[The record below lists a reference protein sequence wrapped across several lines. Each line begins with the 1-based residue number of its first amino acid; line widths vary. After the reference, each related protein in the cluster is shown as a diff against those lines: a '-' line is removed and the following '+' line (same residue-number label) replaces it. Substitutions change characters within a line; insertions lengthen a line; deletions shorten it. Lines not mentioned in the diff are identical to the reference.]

1 MSEKAV
7 LDIMGMTCATCVRR
21 VEQALNE
28 SKGVIGAT
36 VNFATEKATVE
47 YDPAL
52 TDIGELSA
60 EIKELGYEVASSK
73 RGIDSL
79 PQKTTVS
86 IGGMTCAA
94 CVRRVESALES
105 LPGVQSAVVN
115 LATGRATVN
124 HLPEWAGIENLG
136 SVVTDS
142 GYDFLG
148 SWTEEGADPIE
159 EARDKEIRDLKIRF
173 LVGAVLSVLI
183 FGGSMQGWFP
193 FLRGIPRQL
202 MLIILFLLTTPVVL
216 WVGSRFF
223 SGAFKAAMQKTT
235 DMNTLVAV
243 GALSAYLY
251 SSLATFVPGFF
262 TEAGVAPHVYFDGAA
277 MIVTLILLG
286 RLLEAKAKGR
296 TSMAIKRL
304 MELKPRTAHII
315 RDGKE
320 LVVPVESVL
329 VGDTVLVRPGE
340 KIPTD
345 GVIIAGS
352 SAVDESMLTGES
364 IPVDKEK
371 DSEVF
376 GATMN
381 KSGSFTFKATR
392 VGAQTAL
399 AQIIRLVEDAQTSK
413 APIQRLAD
421 KVAAVFVPV
430 VFGIAI
436 ITFVIWNFFVPEPV
450 FSRALLN
457 FVSVLIIACPC
468 AMGLATPTAV
478 MVGTGLGAENGIL
491 IKGGES
497 LERAYKLN
505 TIVFDKT
512 GTLTI
517 GEPEVTDVFTTEGGD
532 LEHVLKV
539 AVSIEALSEHPL
551 AKAIVERGNRQ
562 DIYPDQVI
570 DFKALSG
577 LGASARLDGRNCVLG
592 NRRLMNS
599 ENIILAGLEQDI
611 DKFSED
617 GKTVV
622 FISEEGRVIG
632 LIAISDV
639 PRSSAK
645 ETVSVLKSMGLHT
658 VMLTGDNHNAARTI
672 GNALGIDQVLAEV
685 LPGDK
690 AEEIRR
696 LQSLGRVVAMV
707 GDGINDAPALAAAD
721 IGIAI
726 GAGTDVAVEASDIT
740 LVNDDLKSVPAAI
753 SLSFKTMRVIR
764 QNLFWAFFYNSLG
777 IPIAAGILYP
787 FFHILLNP
795 VFAAAAMAMSS
806 VSVVGNS
813 LRLGRS
819 KVITF
824 PGQQGFSAPGG

>member
-7 LDIMGMTCATCVRR
+7 LHIMGMTCATCVRR
-21 VEQALNE
+21 VEQALNK

-52 TDIGELSA
+52 TDLDELSA
-60 EIKELGYEVASSK
+60 EIRELGYEVAGST

-105 LPGVQSAVVN
+105 LKGVESAAVN
-115 LATGRATVN
+115 LATGRATVQ
-124 HLPEWAGIENLG
+124 HLPEWAGIENLAR
-136 SVVTDS
+136 VVTDS

-148 SWTEEGADPIE
+148 SWTEEGADPVE
-159 EARDKEIRDLKIRF
+159 EARDKEIRDLKTRF
-173 LVGAVLSVLI
+173 LVGAVLSVFI

-193 FLRGIPRQL
+193 FLRGIPRQM
-202 MLIILFLLTTPVVL
+202 MLIILFLLTTPVVF

-223 SGAFKAAMQKTT
+223 YGAFKAAMQKTT

-243 GALSAYLY
+243 GALAAYLY
-251 SSLATFVPGFF
+251 SSLAAFAPGFF
-262 TEAGVAPHVYFDGAA
+262 TEAGVSPHVYFDGAA
-277 MIVTLILLG
+277 MIITLILLG

-304 MELKPRTAHII
+304 MELKPRTAHIV
-315 RDGKE
+315 RDGRE

-345 GVIIAGS
+345 GVIISGS
-352 SAVDESMLTGES
+352 SAIDESMLTGES
-364 IPVDKEK
+364 MPVDKEK

-381 KSGSFTFKATR
+381 KSGSFTFKATKI
-392 VGAQTAL
+392 GAQTAL
-399 AQIIRLVEDAQTSK
+399 AQIIKLVEDAQTSK

-421 KVAAVFVPV
+421 KVASVFVPV
-430 VFGIAI
+430 VFVIAAF
-436 ITFVIWNFFVPEPV
+436 TFVIWNFFVPEPV

-497 LERAYKLN
+497 LERAYRLN

-512 GTLTI
+512 GTLTA
-517 GEPEVTDVFTTEGGD
+517 GEPEVTDILTTEGSD
-532 LEHVLKV
+532 LEHILKV

-562 DIYPDQVI
+562 DISPDQVT

-577 LGASARLDGRNCVLG
+577 LGASALVDGKNCVLG

-599 ENIILAGLEQDI
+599 ENMILTGLEQEI

-639 PRSSAK
+639 PRASAK
-645 ETVSVLKSMGLHT
+645 EAVSVLKSMGLHT
-658 VMLTGDNHNAARTI
+658 VMLTGDNHNAARTV
-672 GNALGIDQVLAEV
+672 GNVLGIDQVLAEV

-696 LQSLGRVVAMV
+696 LQSSGRVVAMV

-740 LVNDDLKSVPAAI
+740 LVTDDLKSVPAAI

-813 LRLGRS
+813 LRLGGS

-824 PGQQGFSAPGG
+824 PGQQGFSTPGG